1 MRALLTMG
9 AMVGIVAFG
18 HSYNV
23 EEFGMVKGSGM
34 YIALLGVVYF
44 LPTFVAYARRH
55 PGTLMVFVINLF
67 LGWTFIGWVSAII
80 QACVPIYSSIPI
92 SVTDHRNTGGFAG

>member
-1 MRALLTMG
+1 MRALLVMG
-9 AMVGIVAFG
+9 AILGLGFYYQKDD
-18 HSYNV
+18 YNSAV
-23 EEFGMVKGSGM
+23 PA
-34 YIALLGVVYF
+34 ILVVIYF
-44 LPTFVAYARRH
+44 LPTFVAWGRRH

-67 LGWTFIGWVSAII
+67 LGWTFLGWVSAII